1 LELRNTA
8 GGVPPR
14 AVGIDGACVDE
25 IAHNLLGGDCAEGN
39 RHGLWVG
46 CWLLVVACC
55 ALSVSGV
62 VGFQELVNFE
72 VARVQ
77 DTARRDLE
85 KLKQELS
92 LLKSRTGIPDSN
104 VLTQVGKTV
113 EVLKNLVDDDSLSE
127 ETRQAAQGTL
137 QEHLAAQFE
146 AAAAER
152 QLGQLAAEQR
162 YVSSFEAH
170 LGLEGNPSHNAT
182 AVEARV
188 QLHAWLGEQRLL
200 RHLVNVVRVAGPDAS
215 IADLALLSEENLEE
229 LTAAMT
235 HVEAGRL
242 KGAVQTLRGE
252 QIDT

>member
-1 LELRNTA
+1 LTA
-8 GGVPPR
+8 TV
-14 AVGIDGACVDE
+14 
-25 IAHNLLGGDCAEGN
+25 HLYYL
-39 RHGLWVG
+39 
-46 CWLLVVACC
+46 
-55 ALSVSGV
+55 
-62 VGFQELVNFE
+62 
-72 VARVQ
+72 
-77 DTARRDLE
+77 
-85 KLKQELS
+85 
-92 LLKSRTGIPDSN
+92 
-104 VLTQVGKTV
+104 GKTV

-182 AVEARV
+182 AVEARL

-215 IADLALLSEENLEE
+215 IADLALLSEGNLEE